1 MLDVRCSVFALLF
14 IFCLLSPILLS
25 FPNFPLAIAPIRGT
39 LIPTLRH
46 GGVPAST
53 GCSMRRLH
61 VEVDRLA
68 S

>member
-1 MLDVRCSVFALLF
+1 MFSLQPP
-14 IFCLLSPILLS
+14 LLSPSLLS